1 MTTFAPNPAAT
12 ENGISVV
19 REPGKPALVQ
29 VPRHAT
35 MAEATAWL
43 TARRADI
50 QAELHRSG
58 AVMLRGLPMTD
69 AATFAEARDALIAT
83 RAGYKEKATP
93 RTDFGEGVFSSTDL
107 PAIQP
112 IRLHNE
118 NSYTLDFPGVL
129 LFGCVTAPET
139 GGATTVGDMRR
150 ALALLPD
157 ELVARFTE
165 AGWLLV
171 RNYSDLAGMP
181 WRKAFS
187 SEEPAGA
194 EAYCDEHAIGYE
206 WLDEDTLRTRQL
218 RSAVITHPVTGERA
232 WFNHFAF
239 WNARGLDEDVR
250 EVLTETFG
258 ADGLPFDTRLGD
270 GTALTDAEVDT
281 IIDAYQAVTVRE
293 TWQDG
298 DLMLVDN
305 ILCAHGREAY
315 TGARKILVAM
325 GEPVPLA
332 DCAPT
337 VAPSA
342 TPYGM

>member
-1 MTTFAPNPAAT
+1 MTTYAQSPATA
-12 ENGISVV
+12 GIAVV
-19 REPGKPALVQ
+19 REPGKPALVET
-29 VPRHAT
+29 PAFDT

-43 TARRADI
+43 SARLPAV

-58 AVMLRGLPMTD
+58 AVMLRGLPVTD
-69 AATFAEARDALIAT
+69 AASFAEARDALIAQ

-107 PAIQP
+107 PAAQP

-150 ALALLPD
+150 ALAMLPQD
-157 ELVARFTE
+157 LVARFAE

-194 EAYCDEHAIGYE
+194 EEYCDAHAIGYE
-206 WLDEDTLRTRQL
+206 WLDEDTLRTRQR
-218 RSAVITHPVTGERA
+218 RSAIITHPVTGERS

-239 WNARGLDEDVR
+239 WNARSLDEDVR
-250 EVLTETFG
+250 EVLTDTFG

-270 GTALTDAEVDT
+270 GTALTDAEVDS
-281 IIDAYQAVTVRE
+281 INDVYQAVTLRE
-293 TWQDG
+293 SWQAG

-305 ILCAHGREAY
+305 ILCAHGRESY
-315 TGARKILVAM
+315 TGDRKILVAM
-325 GEPVPLA
+325 GEPVRLS
-332 DCAPT
+332 DCSPT
-337 VAPSA
+337 TAPS
-342 TPYGM
+342 TTLYGR

>member
-1 MTTFAPNPAAT
+1 MTTFAPNPATA
-12 ENGISVV
+12 GITVV
-19 REPGKPALVQ
+19 HEPGKPALVQ
-29 VPRHAT
+29 VPRFAG

-43 TARRADI
+43 TGQRSAI

-58 AVMLRGLPMTD
+58 ALMLRGLPVTD
-69 AATFAEARDALIAT
+69 AATFAEARDALVT
-83 RAGYKEKATP
+83 ERAGYKEKATP

-107 PAIQP
+107 PAAQP

-129 LFGCVTAPET
+129 LFGCITAPET
-139 GGATTVGDMRR
+139 GGATTTGDMRK
-150 ALALLPD
+150 ALALLPQD
-157 ELVARFTE
+157 LVDRFAE

-187 SEEPAGA
+187 SDDPAGA
-194 EAYCDEHAIGYE
+194 EEYCDAHAIGYE

-218 RSAVITHPVTGERA
+218 RSAIITHPVTGERA

-239 WNARGLDEDVR
+239 WNARSLDEDVR

-270 GTALTDAEVDT
+270 GTALTDAEVDA
-281 IIDAYQAVTVRE
+281 INDAYQAVTVRE
-293 TWQDG
+293 TWQAG

-305 ILCAHGREAY
+305 ILCAHGRESF
-315 TGARKILVAM
+315 GGDRKILVAM
-325 GEPVPLA
+325 GEPVPLS
-332 DCAPT
+332 DCSPT
-337 VAPSA
+337 TAPSA
-342 TPYGM
+342 DPYGM